1 MPTKRHGKVRR
12 LLKQGLAKVV
22 RREPFTIQLLY
33 DTTTYT
39 QPVTVGVD
47 IGSKTVG
54 ISAITNKQELLS
66 MEVELRQDIK
76 KLLLKRREYRSFRRF
91 DKVRYKNQIGIIHGL
106 RSSGYFDIRTLSG
119 EKIHSSVKWSNL
131 KLLEK
136 AKTLILERRE
146 QRIPLHLKEDGVSCA
161 GL

>member
-1 MPTKRHGKVRR
+1 MVYVISKDGKPLMPTKRHGKVRR

-39 QPVTVGVD
+39 QPVVVGVD
-47 IGSKTVG
+47 NRSLHKANPIKGGKRPVNTV
-54 ISAITNKQELLS
+54 K
-66 MEVELRQDIK
+66 EVRG
-76 KLLLKRREYRSFRRF
+76 FRRF
-91 DKVRYKNQIGIIHGL
+91 DKVRYKNQIGIIYGL
-106 RSSGYFDIRTLSG
+106 RISGYFDMRSLSG